1 MSLMNYLLTKTTSSI
16 ETITNLI
23 MGLLAI
29 ILLFNSQKLP
39 LRLRNL
45 SIRIFQT
52 AGRTVVLARPA
63 LAEMSLFYR
72 QLTAQLTGCR

>member
-1 MSLMNYLLTKTTSSI
+1 MSLMNYLLTKTNSSI
-16 ETITNLI
+16 KTITNLI
-23 MGLLAI
+23 LGLLGI

-39 LRLRNL
+39 LRLHSL
-45 SIRIFQT
+45 STRTAQM
-52 AGRTVVLARPA
+52 AGRTAVLARPA